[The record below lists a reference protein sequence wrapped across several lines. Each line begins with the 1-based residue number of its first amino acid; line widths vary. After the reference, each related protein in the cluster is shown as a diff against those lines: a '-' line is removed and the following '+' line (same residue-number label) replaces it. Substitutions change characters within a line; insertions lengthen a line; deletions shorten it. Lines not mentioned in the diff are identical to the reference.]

1 MKSFKDYVA
10 ETRRRNALIETI
22 DLFEH
27 ETYKSIPG
35 TTSSYRKD
43 PANTTTSTQQHVH
56 VYAKR
61 NGGGKELY
69 SANVDGS
76 GHDGSSGYAVPT
88 NHADHLRGLG
98 YSIPKDNILECI
110 SLDPKN
116 KDLYSLVILDDGKS
130 LLG

>member
-10 ETRRRNALIETI
+10 ETERQDAFTKTI

-27 ETYKSIPG
+27 ESYKSIPG

-43 PANTTTSTQQHVH
+43 PANTTALTQQHVH

-61 NGGGKELY
+61 HGGGKELY
-69 SANVDGS
+69 SANIDGS
-76 GHDGSSGYAVPT
+76 GHDGSSGYVVPKK
-88 NHADHLRGLG
+88 HADYLRGLG
-98 YSIPKDNILECI
+98 YFIPKDNILECI

-116 KDLYSLVILDDGKS
+116 KGLYSLVVLDDGEF